1 MTETPQETAPSLK
14 IHGQYIKDLS
24 FEVPGAPQV
33 FFEPNNEAPDI
44 SLQVDVNASPVA
56 DHAYEVVLRLRIE
69 ARSKDKTLFLSELD
83 YAGLFTLQ
91 VPEEHLAPCLMIEC
105 PRLLF
110 PYARSI
116 VTTLTRDSG
125 FPPLALQPLDFVA
138 LYRARLEQQQK
149 PAGTA

>member
-33 FFEPNNEAPDI
+33 FFETNGESPDI
-44 SLQVDVNASPVA
+44 SLQVDVNATPVGENA
-56 DHAYEVVLRLRIE
+56 FEVVLRLRSE
-69 ARSKDKTLFLSELD
+69 AKSGDKTLFIAELD
-83 YAGLFTLQ
+83 YAGVFSLQ
-91 VPEEHLAPCLMIEC
+91 VPEEHLGPCLLIEC

-110 PYARSI
+110 PYARAI
-116 VTTLTRDSG
+116 IGELTRDSG

-138 LYRARLEQQQK
+138 LYRARLEHQAA
-149 PAGTA
+149 AGTA